1 MGFKSQVF
9 GGCVALFLI
18 ACHSAARAD
27 YKLDIDQKLGSVADW
42 TIGYNHNSNGCIA
55 AATYSDQTTFWFGF
69 DGNDGAVYMALTNPN
84 WQSILEGKQYPIKIF
99 AIGSRS
105 WQGAFYGTAR
115 ESEKGIVSGGLK
127 ESFVKDLIRSPGI
140 AVSLGSK
147 IIAKLNLESSP
158 AAFSAMVDCQAKQAR
173 NEPAAPKKAGDGKS
187 IVGNG
192 TGFFISSKGY
202 LLTNNHVVKDC
213 SAVEIEQSE
222 HPRQRVVVV
231 ATDKT
236 NDLALLKSAIIP
248 TAVAALRTQI
258 RVGESVAVY
267 GFPMAD
273 ILAPTGNFT
282 VGYISALAGLQNDT
296 SKIQISAPIQ
306 PGNSGGPVID
316 QRGNVVA
323 VIVST
328 ASTPVMANI
337 SGTLPQNINFAIK
350 SEIAETF
357 LSANGIIPDGKLE
370 MEKTFQP
377 ADLADRAKLTTVKV
391 LCER

>member
-1 MGFKSQVF
+1 
-9 GGCVALFLI
+9 
-18 ACHSAARAD
+18 
-27 YKLDIDQKLGSVADW
+27 
-42 TIGYNHNSNGCIA
+42 
-55 AATYSDQTTFWFGF
+55 
-69 DGNDGAVYMALTNPN
+69 
-84 WQSILEGKQYPIKIF
+84 
-99 AIGSRS
+99 
-105 WQGAFYGTAR
+105 
-115 ESEKGIVSGGLK
+115 
-127 ESFVKDLIRSPGI
+127 
-140 AVSLGSK
+140 
-147 IIAKLNLESSP
+147 
-158 AAFSAMVDCQAKQAR
+158 
-173 NEPAAPKKAGDGKS
+173 
-187 IVGNG
+187 
-192 TGFFISSKGY
+192 
-202 LLTNNHVVKDC
+202 
-213 SAVEIEQSE
+213 
-222 HPRQRVVVV
+222 
-231 ATDKT
+231 
-236 NDLALLKSAIIP
+236 
-248 TAVAALRTQI
+248 
-258 RVGESVAVY
+258 
-267 GFPMAD
+267 MAD

-337 SGTLPQNINFAIK
+337 SGTLPQNVNFAIK